1 MRLTIRIL
9 AAALVCAP
17 LAGVASAPPASAQT
31 LIEDPRYAAI
41 LIDVDAGEVLYERR
55 ADLLR
60 HPASITK
67 VMTLYLAFDAL
78 ETGRLRL
85 DDRVEMTPAAVR
97 QPPSKIGLGLGQ
109 SLTVEQAIRL
119 IAIKS
124 ANDIAVA
131 LGERIAGSHEQFVA
145 LMNARAAQLG
155 MTRTSFAN
163 ATGLPHPDNLTTAR
177 DIATL
182 AQQVILNHGP
192 RYRYFSEQY
201 VDWQGRPLAGKPAT
215 VTCYQREWYTT
226 QTEDPAG
233 YREFTSVPSDTEV
246 SRVSITTGPKGKATA
261 VFTPA
266 LGLLAIILAV
276 ATSSRLFRGLPIT
289 VLENRVAWLDI
300 EGRRLVLV
308 GVAMD
313 EALWLDRQALGR
325 IVPTLPKEGLRIL
338 LYHSPDLLPEAAAA
352 GFHLYPTGH
361 THGGQI
367 RLPFYGALV
376 TPSEYGK
383 RYEMGPYREGSTLA
397 YVCRGIGME
406 GWLVPRMRFLCPPE
420 IVLYEIE

>member
-1 MRLTIRIL
+1 MRLFARIL
-9 AAALVCAP
+9 ATAIAMTPVL
-17 LAGVASAPPASAQT
+17 GVAAVPAATAQT
-31 LIEDPRYAAI
+31 LIENPRYAAI
-41 LIDVDAGEVLYERR
+41 LIDIDAGEVLYERR

-78 ETGRLRL
+78 EAGRLRL

-119 IAIKS
+119 IAVKS

-145 LMNARAAQLG
+145 MMNARASALG

-201 VDWQGRPLAGKPAT
+201 VDWQGKPLANHNRLLGRVPGVDGIKTGFTTASG
-215 VTCYQREWYTT
+215 YT
-226 QTEDPAG
+226 
-233 YREFTSVPSDTEV
+233 
-246 SRVSITTGPKGKATA
+246 
-261 VFTPA
+261 
-266 LGLLAIILAV
+266 LV
-276 ATSSRLFRGLPIT
+276 ASARR
-289 VLENRVAWLDI
+289 DD
-300 EGRRLVLV
+300 RRLVAVVL
-308 GVAMD
+308 GSPTGAGRD
-313 EALWLDRQALGR
+313 ANITAL
-325 IVPTLPKEGLRIL
+325 IE
-338 LYHSPDLLPEAAAA
+338 A
-352 GFHLYPTGH
+352 GFGVVRARER
-361 THGGQI
+361 GQRWTVASLLGEATEPAPSDQI
-367 RLPFYGALV
+367 GALIEQGS
-376 TPSEYGK
+376 SE
-383 RYEMGPYREGSTLA
+383 EGSRA
-397 YVCRGIGME
+397 D
-406 GWLVPRMRFLCPPE
+406 
-420 IVLYEIE
+420 